1 MIALV
6 FGVMAASTWSGSMH
20 HVSGV
25 TSTMTGSAPAAI
37 GAYAVAANVSAG
49 MMTSSPQPMPSAFS
63 ATSIV
68 IVPFDIR
75 MPCFAPWYAANAVF
89 ESAAVPAGLGESAPI
104 AAADHVGDRFD
115 LAIVA
120 ARPRRIRGRADRCA
134 AVDRQFLHRFAP
146 PLMSDVSLVCMMTRR
161 GVGSARACL
170 DSGEGRS
177 VASPGIVRKVSF
189 ALGGGAATTVDRTSV
204 GGTPSLLRAINERTV
219 LESVRRVGPVSRAQ
233 IARETALSKPTVS
246 QALVTL
252 LDAGLVREAGRTSG
266 GKGPTAV
273 LYELNPQAGW
283 VVGIDVG
290 RDWVRAAIADVTGQF
305 VARRDE
311 RARVKSAKTLITQ
324 IGAIAHALAADAG
337 IKWRQVTFAT
347 VGSPGV
353 FEQERGQVALAYA
366 LPGWGRQ
373 GLVELVQQE
382 LGTKI
387 AFENDVNLA
396 AIGEQWQGLG
406 KGVENF
412 VYLHLGTGVGMGM
425 VLNGELYRGSSGAAG
440 EVGYLPLAETDMRDP
455 SNRRRGALD
464 VAASA
469 TGVVAEA
476 RRLGMPP
483 PLTAKKV
490 FEEARRGDRKA
501 RRVVAGEAHRIALA
515 IVAVASVVDP
525 ELVILGGGI
534 GSNGDLLLE
543 PVGQEL
549 RDAVAVPASRRG
561 LHAATGS
568 DAVRLGVDGVAG
580 GSGPVVRT
588 RRGVR
593 VIPDGARDRRPVKER
608 GDQGQWF
615 RSRRRETN
623 MKRWLIAMATFA
635 LVAAACTA
643 GGGDDTP
650 SAVDTA
656 SGASHA
662 PVTLEMWGA
671 WTGRELK
678 QFNTIFDG
686 FTEKYPWI
694 TVNSTGGVER
704 SEDPGCHQC
713 GRPAGHGAVVHA
725 RQRGE
730 VLRVGRVAGPQPVHR
745 AERLRRE
752 PVPAVGRGVH
762 ELRGEPLRVPVPDGR
777 SGPVLQHRHV
787 RGRRGSTGRRKTL
800 SELAGRREEADRVQ
814 LRTARSRSR
823 GSCRGSATTSSAPR
837 TSGTCS
843 ARSGTTRTGPRRRS
857 TRIRAWKAMF
867 QWQHDFIADVYGDGD
882 FQTGADKLAAVR
894 RRGGR

>member
-1 MIALV
+1 M
-6 FGVMAASTWSGSMH
+6 
-20 HVSGV
+20 
-25 TSTMTGSAPAAI
+25 
-37 GAYAVAANVSAG
+37 
-49 MMTSSPQPMPSAFS
+49 
-63 ATSIV
+63 
-68 IVPFDIR
+68 
-75 MPCFAPWYAANAVF
+75 
-89 ESAAVPAGLGESAPI
+89 
-104 AAADHVGDRFD
+104 
-115 LAIVA
+115 
-120 ARPRRIRGRADRCA
+120 
-134 AVDRQFLHRFAP
+134 
-146 PLMSDVSLVCMMTRR
+146 
-161 GVGSARACL
+161 
-170 DSGEGRS
+170 
-177 VASPGIVRKVSF
+177 
-189 ALGGGAATTVDRTSV
+189 
-204 GGTPSLLRAINERTV
+204 
-219 LESVRRVGPVSRAQ
+219 RRVGPVSRAQ

-476 RRLGMPP
+476 RRLGMSP

-515 IVAVASVVDP
+515 IVAVGV
-525 ELVILGGGI
+525 GGGS
-534 GSNGDLLLE
+534 GA
-543 PVGQEL
+543 
-549 RDAVAVPASRRG
+549 RDPGRRHRVERRSAARAGRAGAPRAVAVPASRRESRRCSRKRRCT
-561 LHAATGS
+561 ARCRWRCR
-568 DAVRLGVDGVAG
+568 RL
-580 GSGPVVRT
+580 RT
-588 RRGVR
+588 SCSHEE
-593 VIPDGARDRRPVKER
+593 RRPR
-608 GDQGQWF
+608 
-615 RSRRRETN
+615 
-623 MKRWLIAMATFA
+623 
-635 LVAAACTA
+635 
-643 GGGDDTP
+643 
-650 SAVDTA
+650 
-656 SGASHA
+656 
-662 PVTLEMWGA
+662 
-671 WTGRELK
+671 
-678 QFNTIFDG
+678 
-686 FTEKYPWI
+686 
-694 TVNSTGGVER
+694 
-704 SEDPGCHQC
+704 DPGW
-713 GRPAGHGAVVHA
+713 
-725 RQRGE
+725 
-730 VLRVGRVAGPQPVHR
+730 R
-745 AERLRRE
+745 A
-752 PVPAVGRGVH
+752 
-762 ELRGEPLRVPVPDGR
+762 
-777 SGPVLQHRHV
+777 
-787 RGRRGSTGRRKTL
+787 
-800 SELAGRREEADRVQ
+800 
-814 LRTARSRSR
+814 
-823 GSCRGSATTSSAPR
+823 
-837 TSGTCS
+837 
-843 ARSGTTRTGPRRRS
+843 
-857 TRIRAWKAMF
+857 
-867 QWQHDFIADVYGDGD
+867 
-882 FQTGADKLAAVR
+882 
-894 RRGGR
+894 